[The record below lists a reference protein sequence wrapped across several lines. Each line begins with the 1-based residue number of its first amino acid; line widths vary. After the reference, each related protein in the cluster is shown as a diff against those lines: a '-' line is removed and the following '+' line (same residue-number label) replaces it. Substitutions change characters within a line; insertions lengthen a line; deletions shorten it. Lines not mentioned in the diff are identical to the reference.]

1 MKKASLLLC
10 LLLCLSALSAC
21 GGEDGGNTGGL
32 TSAYESGDSVST
44 DISTDEMDFSFTDSD
59 TDCGYDE
66 SSAKILGEDEKDI
79 KITATGTYVIT
90 GSRTSVTVS
99 APETAKIQIVLK
111 GADISNPDGPAIYIT
126 EADKVFLTA
135 YKDTENSVSD
145 GDEYSDEYSGINADA
160 AIFSKADL
168 TVNGE
173 GTLFVTGEYKC
184 GIVSKDDLV
193 ICGLILT
200 VKSVGRAIEGKD
212 CVKILS
218 ADITADAGGDGIK
231 STNEE
236 DSARGY
242 VYIESGS
249 LDITAA
255 NDGIQAQTV
264 LKIQDGGFDITT
276 GGGSSN
282 ASSDPSGG
290 WGMWGS
296 PQSDENGESAKALK
310 ATSLILISGGEF
322 KIDSSDDS
330 VHSNGDIQI
339 DGGDFSLSSG
349 DDGIHADDQLLI
361 NGGNIVISE
370 SYEGLEATA
379 VIISGGTA
387 DITSSDDGIN
397 AAGGSDSSSLGG
409 RPGENSFS
417 GSSDIT
423 ISITGG
429 YITVNASGDG
439 IDSNG
444 TVTMSGGVLLVSGPT
459 DNGNGA
465 LDYQTSAVISGGTA
479 ILCGSSGMAQ
489 SFSQDSSQ
497 PSFMYTLDSAAGAGD
512 SIAVSDASGRVIASF
527 MPSKQYNNIVISSPE
542 FSVGD
547 SYTVTVGGTVSGC
560 DANGFTQNG
569 GVSGGE
575 TEFAVELTSAA
586 TVYGQSGGMGGGM
599 NGGTGG
605 IPGGGRPSGGR
616 QSVGR

>member
-1 MKKASLLLC
+1 
-10 LLLCLSALSAC
+10 
-21 GGEDGGNTGGL
+21 
-32 TSAYESGDSVST
+32 
-44 DISTDEMDFSFTDSD
+44 MDFSFTDSD
-59 TDCGYDE
+59 TEYGYDE
-66 SSAKILGEDEKDI
+66 ASAKTFGEDEKNI
-79 KITATGTYVIT
+79 SITAAGTYVIT
-90 GSRTSVTVS
+90 GSRTSVRVS
-99 APETAKIQIVLK
+99 APDTAKIQIVLK

-126 EADKVFLTA
+126 EADKVFLTV

-145 GDEYSDEYSGINADA
+145 GDEYSDEYSGTNADA

-173 GTLFVTGEYKC
+173 GTLTVYGGYKC
-184 GIVSKDDLV
+184 GIVSKDDLA
-193 ICGLILT
+193 ICGLTLT

-249 LDITAA
+249 FDITAA

-264 LKIQDGGFDITT
+264 LKIQNGDFEITT
-276 GGGSSN
+276 GGGSAN
-282 ASSDPSGG
+282 ASSDLTGG

-296 PQSDENGESAKALK
+296 PQSGESEESAKALK
-310 ATSLILISGGEF
+310 AASLILISGGEF

-330 VHSNGDIQI
+330 AHSNGDIEI
-339 DGGDFSLSSG
+339 NGGDFSLSSG
-349 DDGIHADDQLLI
+349 DDGIHADNQLLI

-387 DITSSDDGIN
+387 DITASDDGIN
-397 AAGGSDSSSLGG
+397 AAGGNDSSSLGG

-417 GSSDIT
+417 GSSDAT

-444 TVTMSGGVLLVSGPT
+444 NITMSGGILLVSGPS

-465 LDYQTSAVISGGTA
+465 FDYQTSAVISGGTA

-497 PSFMYTLDSAAGAGD
+497 PSFMYTLDSTAAAGD
-512 SIAVSDASGRVIASF
+512 SIAVSDASGKVVASF
-527 MPSKQYNNIVISSPE
+527 IPSKQYGNIVVSSPE
-542 FSVGD
+542 FSVGE

-560 DANGFTQNG
+560 DVNGFTQNG
-569 GVSGGE
+569 SVLGGKS
-575 TEFAVELTSAA
+575 EFAIELTSAV
-586 TVYGQSGGMGGGM
+586 TVYGQTGVTGGNMHGGIGGM
-599 NGGTGG
+599 
-605 IPGGGRPSGGR
+605 PGGNRPSGGR
-616 QSVGR
+616 